1 MSSNFQSDL
10 STILTQGLSDIAAA
24 TTSRALE
31 GVRVSLLGKQGVVTA
46 QLKRIGTLLAE
57 ERSAFGAAVNRI
69 RGELTDALE
78 ARAVAVK
85 EEEQRAAIAAQRV
98 DVSLPGRRVASGALH
113 PITRTLRR
121 IEKIFSRAGF
131 DIAHGPEIEDDFHNF
146 EALNIPK
153 NHPARAMHDTFY
165 VSPDTVLRTH
175 TSPVQIRYLETHEPP
190 VHVIAPGRVYRCD
203 SDVTHT
209 PMFHQVEGLAV
220 DKDVS
225 FADLKGIL
233 TFFLQEFFERDLPV
247 RFRPSFFPFTEPSAE
262 VDMGCVFCEGAG
274 CRICGHTGWLEVLG
288 CGMVHPAVFEQ
299 VGIDNEAYTGY
310 AFGLGI
316 ERLAMLRYG
325 VNDLRTFFENE
336 VRFLEQFTGG
346 VSG

>member
-31 GVRVSLLGKQGVVTA
+31 AVRVSLLGKQGVVTA
-46 QLKRIGTLLAE
+46 QLKRIGTLPAE
-57 ERSAFGAAVNRI
+57 ERSAFGAAVNRV

-175 TSPVQIRYLETHEPP
+175 TSPVQIRYLESHEPP

-225 FADLKGIL
+225 FADLKGVL

-336 VRFLEQFTGG
+336 VRFLEQFAGG

>member
-220 DKDVS
+220 DKDIS

-262 VDMGCVFCEGAG
+262 VDMGCVFCEGTG

-336 VRFLEQFTGG
+336 VRFLEQFAGG

>member
-175 TSPVQIRYLETHEPP
+175 TSPVQIRHLETHEPP

-209 PMFHQVEGLAV
+209 PMFHQV
-220 DKDVS
+220 
-225 FADLKGIL
+225 
-233 TFFLQEFFERDLPV
+233 
-247 RFRPSFFPFTEPSAE
+247 
-262 VDMGCVFCEGAG
+262 
-274 CRICGHTGWLEVLG
+274 
-288 CGMVHPAVFEQ
+288 
-299 VGIDNEAYTGY
+299 
-310 AFGLGI
+310 
-316 ERLAMLRYG
+316 
-325 VNDLRTFFENE
+325 
-336 VRFLEQFTGG
+336 
-346 VSG
+346 